1 MLAPNRLQ
9 VCRPKDRYHIFERN
23 TEMNLDKLM
32 QFIPYLIPVLIIQ
45 LGLMISALVDLVRR
59 EQTHGPKWVWAL
71 VILFVNYIGP
81 IIYFVAG
88 RKEE

>member
-1 MLAPNRLQ
+1 MTTSDLLKLQ
-9 VCRPKDRYHIFERN
+9 PY
-23 TEMNLDKLM
+23 
-32 QFIPYLIPVLIIQ
+32 IPFLIPVLIIQ

-59 EQTHGPKWVWAL
+59 EQTRGPKWVWAL

-88 RKEE
+88 RKDE